1 MYVQGL
7 DHFTIWTDDADR
19 TRHFY
24 CDIIGLREGAR
35 PNLGFPGIWLYSG
48 DHPVVHVNIGQDV
61 GHKPTGAF
69 DHIAFRG
76 MGDPQPLVE
85 RLGREGV
92 DVKAQTVANGI
103 RQVFCADPHGV
114 RVEFNFP
121 PADGR

>member
-24 CDIIGLREGAR
+24 CDIIGLHDGPR
-35 PNLGFPGIWLYSG
+35 PDLGFPGLWLYSA
-48 DHPVVHVNIGQDV
+48 DHPVVHVYIGQEV
-61 GHKPTGAF
+61 SRERTGAF

-76 MGDPQPLVE
+76 TGDPAPLVE
-85 RLGREGV
+85 RLKQEGV
-92 DVKAQTVANGI
+92 EHKFQTVANGI
-103 RQVFCADPHGV
+103 RQVFCVDPHGV

-121 PADGR
+121 PA